1 MFKQH
6 FGFPMDIDFAPH
18 LGKLF
23 LYFLKSKCVQQ
34 LISEGSPC
42 VYKFHGSS
50 RFINEFCTI
59 NDDDEL
65 PSSYK
70 NINPKQLELKIEHQ
84 GEYETFFYLQIT
96 IAYNIFAY
104 KLFEKK
110 GQFPVSLLCVG
121 LIFRSIFHHHYPLL
135 KYF

>member
-6 FGFPMDIDFAPH
+6 FGIPMDIDFAPH

-96 IAYNIFAY
+96 IAYNIFVY

-110 GQFPVSLLCVG
+110 GQFPFFIVRRPYLSINIPSSLS
-121 LIFRSIFHHHYPLL
+121 FA
-135 KYF
+135 